1 MIPLPENWCPSAVK
15 IISEKKKTTFFSKFT
30 HATKIFESVLAIFKR
45 LHLTSDTQLACSQ
58 LTS

>member
-15 IISEKKKTTFFSKFT
+15 IISEKKNNFFSKFT